1 MEGVWSYLRRKP
13 LQRRVTVMLTVAVAL
28 AVLLSNVAGYVALR
42 ANLVQA
48 SQSVALTVAQD
59 LVVPASSSIERS
71 GGLGAEVRQAAGV
84 VVEAVRPDG
93 TVARVPGEPA
103 ELVLE
108 PSDLASAVPGGP
120 VSRRTGVDA
129 AGHPYVVVAVPLGTT
144 GYALVV
150 ARPLGVINGVLSSE
164 RLILLCVIVASIL
177 GAAVLSGFVAQ
188 SSLRPVRQLT
198 AAVEHVTDTR
208 DFQPVAIRY
217 VRGDLAVLAAA
228 FNQLLRTIGR
238 MRERQA
244 RLVADA
250 GHELRT
256 PLTSLTTNV
265 ELLHADLSSDRLSA
279 AQKGAILGDVR
290 AQLAELSDLVG
301 DLVHLARDD
310 SAGTFRPLDVRDAVG
325 TAVERVRRRGGDRVF
340 DVELGELYL
349 VGDPDGLERMTT
361 NLLDNAVKWSPPGS
375 TIRVRLQGNRL
386 RVSDSGPGI
395 PEADLPYVFDR
406 FFRGETARNTQGTGL
421 GLSIVAKTAEDHGGT
436 VSAGRSSDGGAEFV
450 VQLPGV
456 TSREALPSLLVP
468 SA

>member
-13 LQRRVTVMLTVAVAL
+13 LQRRVTVMLTIAVAL
-28 AVLLSNVAGYVALR
+28 AILLSNIAGYVALR
-42 ANLVQA
+42 TTLIQA
-48 SQSVALTVAQD
+48 SQNIALTVARD
-59 LVVPASSSIERS
+59 LEGPATASVLQS
-71 GGLGAEVRQAAGV
+71 GQLDAEVRQAAGV

-93 TVARVPGEPA
+93 SVARVPGESA

-120 VSRRTGVDA
+120 TNRRTGVDG
-129 AGHPYVVVAVPLGTT
+129 AGHPYVVVSVPLGTT

-150 ARPLGVINGVLSSE
+150 ARPLATIFGILASE
-164 RLILLCVIVASIL
+164 RLILLCVMAASIL
-177 GAAVLSGFVAQ
+177 AAAVVSGFVAR

-217 VRGDLAVLAAA
+217 VAGDLAVLAAA
-228 FNQLLRTIGR
+228 FNQLLRSVAR

-244 RLVADA
+244 RLIADA

-265 ELLHADLSSDRLSA
+265 ELLQADLRSDHLSPT
-279 AQKGAILGDVR
+279 QKATILTDVR
-290 AQLAELSDLVG
+290 AQLAELTDLVG

-310 SAGTFRPLDVRDAVG
+310 SAGTFRPIDVRDAVG

-386 RVSDSGPGI
+386 RVADSGPGI

-406 FFRGETARNTQGTGL
+406 FFRGETARHTQGTGL
-421 GLSIVAKTAEDHGGT
+421 GLSIVAKTAEDHGGS
-436 VSAGRSSDGGAEFV
+436 VSAGRSSDGGAEFT

-456 TSREALPSLLVP
+456 TSREALPDLLVP
-468 SA
+468 VA